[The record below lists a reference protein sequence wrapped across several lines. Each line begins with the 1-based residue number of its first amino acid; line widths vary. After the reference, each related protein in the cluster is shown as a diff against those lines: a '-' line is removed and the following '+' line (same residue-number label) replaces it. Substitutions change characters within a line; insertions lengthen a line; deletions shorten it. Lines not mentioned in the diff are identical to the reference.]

1 MLWQTSC
8 WKEVRMRDAYKTYLI
23 AGDGDESSTI
33 LYLYL
38 EDGFPC
44 VSVVRGRGFQIITS
58 SIAKHL
64 TAMASE
70 VCEPVK
76 WWAEADV
83 EERRKLAETI
93 QGTAAV
99 LAQLKIAWQSARET
113 DDPVLQ
119 NAADAILKK
128 ANDIWNQLD
137 MTVKNTADKYG
148 GEK

>member
-1 MLWQTSC
+1 
-8 WKEVRMRDAYKTYLI
+8 MRNSYKAYRI
-23 AGDGDESSTI
+23 AGDGDESDTI
-33 LYLYL
+33 LYLYR

-44 VSVVRGRGFQIITS
+44 VSVVRGRGFRIVTA

-119 NAADAILKK
+119 NAADAILKE
-128 ANDIWNQLD
+128 ADDIWNKLD

-148 GEK
+148 GGK

>member
-1 MLWQTSC
+1 
-8 WKEVRMRDAYKTYLI
+8 MRNSYKTYLI

-38 EDGFPC
+38 ENGFPC
-44 VSVVRGRGFQIITS
+44 VSVVRGRGFQIVTS
-58 SIAKHL
+58 SIARHL
-64 TAMASE
+64 TTMASE

-76 WWAEADV
+76 WWAEADID
-83 EERRKLAETI
+83 ERRKLAETI
-93 QGTAAV
+93 QGTAVV

-113 DDPVLQ
+113 DDQVLQ
-119 NAADAILKK
+119 NAADAILKQ